1 MHEYDSIRASQRHRK
16 HSSVM
21 VRLADSKASDLGSIL
36 GHFIFIEFIY
46 WDENYEE
53 LEYPA

>member
-46 WDENYEE
+46 WDQNYEE